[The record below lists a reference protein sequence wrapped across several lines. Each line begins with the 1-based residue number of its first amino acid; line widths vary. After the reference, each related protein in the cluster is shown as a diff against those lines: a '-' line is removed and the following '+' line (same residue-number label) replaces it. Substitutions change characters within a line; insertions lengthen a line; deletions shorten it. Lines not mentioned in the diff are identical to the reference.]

1 MSVLGAGRVMAIV
14 RYRAPAD
21 LDAVVHEL
29 VDAGVALVEIT
40 LDTPDALAAIGRAAG
55 TPGLTI
61 GAGTVRTADEARA
74 AADAG
79 AAFLVSPGLVPDV
92 LTLAAE
98 RAVAA
103 IPGILTPTEL
113 LAAVDAGAVAVKVFP
128 VAPVGGPAY
137 IRALRGPFADVDLV
151 PTGGIEVTEVD
162 AYLEAGAACVGLGG
176 AIVGADAPVDAPAMA
191 AIGRRARAALAAVGR

>member
-29 VDAGVALVEIT
+29 AAAGVALVEIT
-40 LDTPDALAAIGRAAG
+40 LDTPDALPAIARAAG
-55 TPGLTI
+55 TAEVTM
-61 GAGTVRTADEARA
+61 GAGTVRNADEARA

-92 LTLAAE
+92 LTVAAE
-98 RAVAA
+98 RGVAA

-113 LAAVDAGAVAVKVFP
+113 LAAVDAGAGAVKVFP
-128 VAPVGGPAY
+128 VTPVGGPAY
-137 IRALRGPFADVDLV
+137 VRALRGPFADVDLV
-151 PTGGIEVTEVD
+151 PTGGIDVADVG

-176 AIVGADAPVDAPAMA
+176 ALVGADAPADAADLV
-191 AIGRRARAALAAVGR
+191 AIGRRARAAIAAVGR